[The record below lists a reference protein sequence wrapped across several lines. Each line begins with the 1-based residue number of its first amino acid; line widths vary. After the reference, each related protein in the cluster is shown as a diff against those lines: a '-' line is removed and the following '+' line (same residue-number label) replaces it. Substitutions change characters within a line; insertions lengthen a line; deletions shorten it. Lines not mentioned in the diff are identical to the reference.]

1 MFINNFTTKS
11 EDLVINRSLVIGV
24 RKSVDFIVNE
34 FNSFTLR
41 RLRGIADALPI
52 AIVCINLL

>member
-24 RKSVDFIVNE
+24 RKSLDF
-34 FNSFTLR
+34 S
-41 RLRGIADALPI
+41 
-52 AIVCINLL
+52 